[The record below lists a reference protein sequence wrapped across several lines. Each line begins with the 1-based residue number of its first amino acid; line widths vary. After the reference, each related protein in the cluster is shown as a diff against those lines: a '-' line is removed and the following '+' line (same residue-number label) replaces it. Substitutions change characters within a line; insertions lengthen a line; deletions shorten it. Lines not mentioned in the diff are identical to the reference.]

1 MKSMYIY
8 VLFYKYVNIT
18 VCIYKKQKI
27 EIKPHTCTNIYTY
40 YTKKCSCNSHWN
52 TNNNKIKNI

>member
-40 YTKKCSCNSHWN
+40 YTEKCSCNSH
-52 TNNNKIKNI
+52 